1 MTKPPIRSGYAPV
14 GDQELAVVAYADE
27 APVVSPSAPPMPEPS
42 SLHPVPA
49 VAEHDGWVP
58 PQSRFEQTMERSTLT
73 PLNWLGSTVVR
84 QTNKGCL
91 QTFVG
96 CDANDEFMLANRA
109 NPDYPLLYAIE
120 VCPKLIH

>member
-1 MTKPPIRSGYAPV
+1 MASPFVRGAYAPV
-14 GDQELAVVAYADE
+14 GADQELAVVAYADE
-27 APVVSPSAPPMPEPS
+27 APIVAPSAPPMLESS
-42 SLHPVPA
+42 SLQYPVPV
-49 VAEHDGWVP
+49 VAENDGWVP
-58 PQSRFEQTMERSTLT
+58 PQPRFEQTMERSTLT

-96 CDANDEFMLANRA
+96 CDANDEFVLANRA

-120 VCPKLIH
+120 VY